1 MVQTEAQYKFVYM
14 AVQHHIDTVQ
24 QRLQVSLKP
33 LVSCCCVKVD
43 KTHNLSIQCKGE
55 GRKVVFTRH
64 TPCMV
69 ATRKD

>member
-43 KTHNLSIQCKGE
+43 KTHVQMFQSGQNARANVCRLD
-55 GRKVVFTRH
+55 RTHVR
-64 TPCMV
+64 
-69 ATRKD
+69 